1 MSKHKKKQY
10 KEQIAYQ
17 EYPGAGREYK
27 DRLFRLVFRRKEDL
41 LDLYNAVNG
50 TDYADPDALE
60 VNTLDN
66 VLYLSMKNDISFLIG
81 GTMNL
86 YEHQSSYNPNMPVR
100 GLMYFSRLYEKY
112 IAANEIDI
120 YTSTP
125 KKFPFPQ
132 YLVFYN
138 GTREEPDRRQL
149 RLSDLYDPLPAGQSA
164 GRTPCLECTA
174 FMLNINYGHN
184 RELMEKCRRL
194 EEYAIFIGTVRE
206 NLDSGMELDEAVTQ
220 AVDECMRKNVLK
232 DILTEQKAEVIH
244 MILET
249 FDQELHEKTLRKE
262 GYDEG
267 KADGYK
273 KGNAQGYEKG
283 STDGYI
289 KGKTEER
296 ENSIRQIIKM
306 LKEVGVDRETAETK
320 LMESY
325 SLSGEEAEGY
335 LERYWGKEAD

>member
-86 YEHQSSYNPNMPVR
+86 Y
-100 GLMYFSRLYEKY
+100 
-112 IAANEIDI
+112 
-120 YTSTP
+120 
-125 KKFPFPQ
+125 
-132 YLVFYN
+132 
-138 GTREEPDRRQL
+138 
-149 RLSDLYDPLPAGQSA
+149 DPLPPGQSA

-320 LMESY
+320 LMES
-325 SLSGEEAEGY
+325 
-335 LERYWGKEAD
+335 

>member
-1 MSKHKKKQY
+1 
-10 KEQIAYQ
+10 
-17 EYPGAGREYK
+17 
-27 DRLFRLVFRRKEDL
+27 
-41 LDLYNAVNG
+41 
-50 TDYADPDALE
+50 
-60 VNTLDN
+60 
-66 VLYLSMKNDISFLIG
+66 
-81 GTMNL
+81 
-86 YEHQSSYNPNMPVR
+86 
-100 GLMYFSRLYEKY
+100 
-112 IAANEIDI
+112 
-120 YTSTP
+120 
-125 KKFPFPQ
+125 
-132 YLVFYN
+132 
-138 GTREEPDRRQL
+138 
-149 RLSDLYDPLPAGQSA
+149 
-164 GRTPCLECTA
+164 
-174 FMLNINYGHN
+174 
-184 RELMEKCRRL
+184 
-194 EEYAIFIGTVRE
+194 
-206 NLDSGMELDEAVTQ
+206 MELDEAVTQ

-249 FDQELHEKTLRKE
+249 FDQELHEKTQRKE

>member
-41 LDLYNAVNG
+41 LDLYNAVNS

-66 VLYLSMKNDISFLIG
+66 VLYLSMKNDIS
-81 GTMNL
+81 
-86 YEHQSSYNPNMPVR
+86 
-100 GLMYFSRLYEKY
+100 
-112 IAANEIDI
+112 
-120 YTSTP
+120 
-125 KKFPFPQ
+125 FPFPQ

-149 RLSDLYDPLPAGQSA
+149 RLSDLYDPLPPGQSA

-267 KADGYK
+267 KADGEIE
-273 KGNAQGYEKG
+273 GYEKG
-283 STDGYI
+283 NTDGYK

>member
-1 MSKHKKKQY
+1 
-10 KEQIAYQ
+10 
-17 EYPGAGREYK
+17 
-27 DRLFRLVFRRKEDL
+27 
-41 LDLYNAVNG
+41 
-50 TDYADPDALE
+50 
-60 VNTLDN
+60 
-66 VLYLSMKNDISFLIG
+66 
-81 GTMNL
+81 MNL

-138 GTREEPDRRQL
+138 GTREEPDRSQL
-149 RLSDLYDPLPAGQSA
+149 RLSDLYDPMPAGQSS

-206 NLDSGMELDEAVTQ
+206 NLDSDMELDRAVTQ
-220 AVDECMRKNVLK
+220 AVDECMRKNVLR

-267 KADGYK
+267 EAD
-273 KGNAQGYEKG
+273 GYEKG
-283 STDGYI
+283 KS
-289 KGKTEER
+289 EER
-296 ENSIRQIIKM
+296 KNSIRRIIKM
-306 LKEVGVDRETAETK
+306 LKEVGLDREAAASK
-320 LMESY
+320 LMEGY
-325 SLSGEEAEGY
+325 SLSDSDAEEY
-335 LERYWGKEAD
+335 LERYWD